1 MNRLIISLVSFV
13 VITFSHLSISQ
24 QLTEPEMTFHKL
36 DELPAS
42 SADDGRES
50 RRIVAATVGVSRV
63 EWPAGTTTT
72 AHNHAN
78 ELVVVLLEGRLKAIS
93 GDREFILTPG
103 ELVVIPAYVEHHYEA
118 LEDSVTLEA
127 LGPG

>member
-78 ELVVVLLEGRLKAIS
+78 ELVVVLLEGRLKATAAAIIR
-93 GDREFILTPG
+93 D
-103 ELVVIPAYVEHHYEA
+103 
-118 LEDSVTLEA
+118 
-127 LGPG
+127 

>member
-1 MNRLIISLVSFV
+1 
-13 VITFSHLSISQ
+13 
-24 QLTEPEMTFHKL
+24 MTFHKL

-93 GDREFILTPG
+93 GDREFIL
-103 ELVVIPAYVEHHYEA
+103 
-118 LEDSVTLEA
+118 
-127 LGPG
+127 GPVSWSSSRPTWNITTRLWRTR